1 MPIVL
6 LLIARSP
13 LVVLRPLVS
22 VRVTSA
28 RTLSHLALN
37 DCVRCE
43 FPGVGVPHGLSA
55 VVALRRSKVA
65 LQCWEEGQEQAACL
79 HQTAALAASA
89 RPSHHARANR
99 HSTNCAID
107 QPTKVLAGIISA
119 PIPLLPRLLM
129 TASRPGGRLGGG
141 LFALFTWNRE
151 QHLALSLN
159 PLFALL
165 RLGSRCTRRFSA
177 LRLHTL
183 PQRLH

>member
-1 MPIVL
+1 M
-6 LLIARSP
+6 ARSP
-13 LVVLRPLVS
+13 LEVLKPLVS

-79 HQTAALAASA
+79 HQAAALAAPA
-89 RPSHHARANR
+89 RPSRHARANR
-99 HSTNCAID
+99 RSTNCATD
-107 QPTKVLAGIISA
+107 QAKPTKALAGLISA

-129 TASRPGGRLGGG
+129 TASRAGGRLGGG
-141 LFALFTWNRE
+141 LFVLLTRDRE
-151 QHLALSLN
+151 QHLALSLD
-159 PLFALL
+159 PLLALF
-165 RLGSRCTRRFSA
+165 RWRSCCT
-177 LRLHTL
+177 
-183 PQRLH
+183 